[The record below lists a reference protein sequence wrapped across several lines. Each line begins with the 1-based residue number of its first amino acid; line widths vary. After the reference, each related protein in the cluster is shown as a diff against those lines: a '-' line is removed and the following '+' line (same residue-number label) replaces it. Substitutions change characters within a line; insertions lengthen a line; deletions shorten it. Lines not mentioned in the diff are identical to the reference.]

1 MTGLVFVG
9 ILLNFSQI
17 GAQVLSDYNPQPL
30 ADSETYEVQASIS
43 QEDEPQS
50 SADSLLAALAALTD
64 NDLAEK
70 AELYI
75 QLEDVYM
82 QNGRQDAALRYSKL
96 ALDAFRTLADD
107 ENYLYQLI
115 RVSLALRSTGA
126 FGESLEYLVESLQ
139 LARARNEIDAEVESL
154 LAMGFIYAF
163 VEKWDEAFESQQLAL
178 KIYEQT
184 GDSSGIARIHNDLGV
199 TYYLAD
205 DLDAALAQHQAALDL
220 RLNMSNG
227 YDIFSSYTYIG
238 DIHATNGNYI
248 AAIEVY
254 ETAMSYKDQ
263 VDFKTMVVSAYQ
275 TLGVLYA
282 RTGDVSRARANLT
295 QALQMSNEIGD
306 LSGASQANLVLARL
320 YMAEGAFDLAI
331 DRLRRAERTAP
342 TVNIQIRSELYA
354 EIANVY
360 YRLGDYRNAY
370 LNSLTYADL
379 IDSVLTAQN
388 LSKIARLNTVMAF
401 ENELALKRESN
412 ERIMAV
418 KQAEVDRE
426 RFTRNIF
433 LIGMLFAVGLMVATY
448 IRFVEKNK
456 LNQKLNETLSNLRAT
471 QSQLVQQEKLA
482 SLGQLTAGIAHEI
495 KNPLNFVNNFAEVSL
510 EMIEELHEAVDKAT
524 RPTRA
529 ADTSGLADAASA
541 DAAFSDAASA
551 DVTLSDAASADVTSS
566 KATSADKTSADKTS
580 ADADTVPFDL
590 DEAKASLNDIRINL
604 TKIHEHGTRADTI
617 VKSMLLHSRGSSG
630 KPVPVNLNALVS
642 EYTNLAFHGMRA
654 GKHPIN
660 VDIDL
665 QLEAS
670 VGDVPLIAEDFSRVI
685 INLCNNAFDAMRDKE
700 SRLKQD
706 QGSGSTKTSR
716 GAVQNVLDRDAG
728 LDASGVQGSQA
739 YKPNLSV
746 RTRSTDRKVIIE
758 IEDNGPGIPNDI
770 KDKILQPFFT
780 TKKGTQ
786 GTGLGLSITHDIV
799 KAHGGNLEVESGPGG
814 SVFKI
819 YLPQ

>member
-1 MTGLVFVG
+1 MPRCTIVTWRWMPSGR
-9 ILLNFSQI
+9 
-17 GAQVLSDYNPQPL
+17 
-30 ADSETYEVQASIS
+30 
-43 QEDEPQS
+43 
-50 SADSLLAALAALTD
+50 SATT
-64 NDLAEK
+64 K
-70 AELYI
+70 
-75 QLEDVYM
+75 
-82 QNGRQDAALRYSKL
+82 
-96 ALDAFRTLADD
+96 
-107 ENYLYQLI
+107 NYLYQLI

-139 LARARNEIDAEVESL
+139 LARARNEIEAEVESL

-163 VEKWDEAFESQQLAL
+163 VEQWDEAFESQQLAL

-184 GDSSGIARIHNDLGV
+184 GDPSGIARIHNDLGV

-205 DLDAALAQHQAALDL
+205 DLDASLAQHQAALAL
-220 RLNMSNG
+220 RLNMFNG

-238 DIHATNGNYI
+238 DIHASTGDYA

-254 ETAMSYKDQ
+254 ETAMGYKDQ

-275 TLGVLYA
+275 TLGALYA
-282 RTGDVSRARANLT
+282 RTGDFSRARANLT
-295 QALQMSNEIGD
+295 QALQLSTEIGD
-306 LSGASQANLVLARL
+306 PSGASQANLVLARL
-320 YMAEGAFDLAI
+320 FMAEGAFDLAI
-331 DRLRRAERTAP
+331 DRLRQAERTAP
-342 TVNIQIRSELYA
+342 TVNIQVRSELYA

-379 IDSVLTAQN
+379 MDSVLTAQN

-456 LNQKLNETLSNLRAT
+456 LNQKLNDTLSNLRAT

-510 EMIEELHEAVDKAT
+510 EMIDELYEAVDKAIG
-524 RPTRA
+524 PTRA
-529 ADTSGLADAASA
+529 ADMSGL
-541 DAAFSDAASA
+541 SD
-551 DVTLSDAASADVTSS
+551 VVLSDAASAGATLS
-566 KATSADKTSADKTS
+566 KATSADKTSAD
-580 ADADTVPFDL
+580 ADTAPFDL

-604 TKIHEHGTRADTI
+604 TKIHEHGSRADTI
-617 VKSMLLHSRGSSG
+617 VKSMLLHARGSSG
-630 KPVPVNLNALVS
+630 KPVPVNLNALIS

-665 QLEAS
+665 QLDAS

-700 SRLKQD
+700 SGLKQD
-706 QGSGSTKTSR
+706 QGRQVPGNVKPSP
-716 GAVQNVLDRDAG
+716 GAAQDRLERAAG
-728 LDASGVQGSQA
+728 LDDTDAQGSLA
-739 YKPNLSV
+739 YKPKLIV
-746 RTRSTDRKVIIE
+746 RTKSENGQILIE
-758 IEDNGPGIPNDI
+758 IEDNGPGIPDDI

-786 GTGLGLSITHDIV
+786 GTGLGLSITHDII
-799 KAHGGNLEVESGPGG
+799 KAHGGTLDVQSEPGQ
-814 SVFKI
+814 SIFKI
-819 YLPQ
+819 SLTI

>member
-1 MTGLVFVG
+1 MIGLVVVG
-9 ILLNFSQI
+9 ILLICNQI
-17 GAQVLSDYNPQPL
+17 GAQVLSDNNPQPL
-30 ADSETYEVQASIS
+30 AVSETFEATALIS
-43 QEDEPQS
+43 RDDEPQS

-70 AELYI
+70 ADLYI

-82 QNGRQDAALRYSKL
+82 QNGQLDAAMHYSHL
-96 ALDAFRTLADD
+96 ALDAFRTLGDD

-139 LARARNEIDAEVESL
+139 LARARNEIEAEVESL

-163 VEKWDEAFESQQLAL
+163 VEQWDEAFESQQLAL

-184 GDSSGIARIHNDLGV
+184 GDPSGIARIHNDLGV

-205 DLDAALAQHQAALDL
+205 DLDASLAQHQAALAL
-220 RLNMSNG
+220 RLNMFNG

-238 DIHATNGNYI
+238 DIHARTGDYA
-248 AAIEVY
+248 AAIDVY
-254 ETAMSYKDQ
+254 ETAMDYKDQ

-275 TLGVLYA
+275 TLGALYA
-282 RTGDVSRARANLT
+282 RTGDISRARANLT
-295 QALQMSNEIGD
+295 QALQLSTEIGD
-306 LSGASQANLVLARL
+306 PSGASQANLVLARL
-320 YMAEGAFDLAI
+320 FIAEGAFDLAI
-331 DRLRRAERTAP
+331 DRLRQAERTAP
-342 TVNIQIRSELYA
+342 TVNIQVRSELYA

-379 IDSVLTAQN
+379 MDSVLTAQN

-456 LNQKLNETLSNLRAT
+456 LNQKLNDTLSNLRAT

-510 EMIEELHEAVDKAT
+510 EMIDELHEAVDKAI

-529 ADTSGLADAASA
+529 SDTSGL
-541 DAAFSDAASA
+541 SDAA
-551 DVTLSDAASADVTSS
+551 LSDAASAD
-566 KATSADKTSADKTS
+566 AD
-580 ADADTVPFDL
+580 
-590 DEAKASLNDIRINL
+590 
-604 TKIHEHGTRADTI
+604 
-617 VKSMLLHSRGSSG
+617 
-630 KPVPVNLNALVS
+630 
-642 EYTNLAFHGMRA
+642 
-654 GKHPIN
+654 
-660 VDIDL
+660 
-665 QLEAS
+665 
-670 VGDVPLIAEDFSRVI
+670 LI
-685 INLCNNAFDAMRDKE
+685 K
-700 SRLKQD
+700 
-706 QGSGSTKTSR
+706 
-716 GAVQNVLDRDAG
+716 
-728 LDASGVQGSQA
+728 
-739 YKPNLSV
+739 
-746 RTRSTDRKVIIE
+746 
-758 IEDNGPGIPNDI
+758 
-770 KDKILQPFFT
+770 
-780 TKKGTQ
+780 
-786 GTGLGLSITHDIV
+786 
-799 KAHGGNLEVESGPGG
+799 GNLRG
-814 SVFKI
+814 
-819 YLPQ
+819 